1 MSEHTPGTWTVHPL
15 WTNNPCIE
23 NGGVFEV
30 EEAHYD
36 VKERLEEGCD
46 VERVIEANARLIAAA
61 PDLLAA
67 CEAAMRIETLWCD
80 SSFNPSNCMGNEEG
94 YALHLMRE
102 KFRAAIAKAT
112 GAAP

>member
-1 MSEHTPGTWTVHPL
+1 MSKHTPGEWTVHPI
-15 WTNNPCIE
+15 WNNNPCIE

-46 VERVIEANARLIAAA
+46 VERVIAANARLIAAA
-61 PDLLAA
+61 PELLEACQSSLSDLLGHGLGFTPLA
-67 CEAAMRIETLWCD
+67 EQL
-80 SSFNPSNCMGNEEG
+80 
-94 YALHLMRE
+94 
-102 KFRAAIAKAT
+102 RAAIAKAT